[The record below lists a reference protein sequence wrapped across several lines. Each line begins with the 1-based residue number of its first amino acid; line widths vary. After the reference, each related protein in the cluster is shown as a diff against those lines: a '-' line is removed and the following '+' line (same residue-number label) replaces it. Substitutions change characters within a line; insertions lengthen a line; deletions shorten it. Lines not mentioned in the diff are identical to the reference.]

1 MDKLTLQLLSVK
13 SESLATLEALRAGQL
28 AGVQRLDLSCGLSEF
43 PRDIFNLADS
53 LEILNLSGNALT
65 SLPDDLPRLH
75 KLRVIFCSDNHFTE
89 LPEVLGQCP
98 GLTMVGFKANQ
109 IRSVPAAA
117 LPPNLRWL
125 ILTDNRISSL
135 PPEIGQCAQLQKLML
150 AGNELAHLPPELA
163 ACTQLELLRL
173 SANRFSRLPS
183 CLLNMPRLAWLALAG
198 NPMSDLCETAA
209 DNQQIKNIDW
219 RQLTLGQP
227 LGEGASGVIHQ
238 AGLQSIENTQSQVAV
253 KLFKSAVTSDGL
265 PRSEMAACM
274 AVGSH
279 PNLVGIVG
287 KISQHSAGTQGLV
300 MPLIDPGFGNLAAPP
315 SLASCTRDMYADGAT
330 FTQPMVIRIAL
341 GVASAARH
349 LHACG
354 ILHGDLYAHNILRNP
369 EGDCLLG
376 DFGAAS
382 FVPLEDKIT
391 AQALQRLEV
400 RAFGILLGELLAR
413 CEPVESQN
421 HSFESTLAALGILQQ
436 RCTQAVVSMRPVFDE
451 IERQLTEL
459 IECVDANRHRQA
471 STTSI

>member
-1 MDKLTLQLLSVK
+1 MLEQLQ
-13 SESLATLEALRAGQL
+13 AGQL

-43 PRDIFNLADS
+43 PREIFNLADS
-53 LEILNLSGNALT
+53 LEILNLSGNALS

-75 KLRVIFCSDNHFTE
+75 KLRIIFCSDNAFTE
-89 LPEVLGQCP
+89 LPEVLGRCP
-98 GLTMVGFKANQ
+98 SLTMVGFKANQ
-109 IRSVPAAA
+109 IRRVPAAA
-117 LPPNLRWL
+117 LPPTLRWL
-125 ILTDNRISSL
+125 ILTDNQISAL
-135 PPEIGQCAQLQKLML
+135 PPEIGQCTQLQKLML
-150 AGNELAHLPPELA
+150 AGNALTHLPPELA
-163 ACTQLELLRL
+163 ACTRLELLRL
-173 SANRFSRLPS
+173 SSNRLTSVPNW
-183 CLLNMPRLAWLALAG
+183 LLTMPRLAWLAVAG
-198 NPMSDLCETAA
+198 NPQSDHKERAA
-209 DNQQIKNIDW
+209 KDHPVAPVDW
-219 RQLTLGQP
+219 KKITLGQQ
-227 LGEGASGVIHQ
+227 LGEGASGVIYQ
-238 AGLQSIENTQSQVAV
+238 AGLQSGDNAWQQVAV

-274 AVGSH
+274 AVGAH
-279 PNLVGIVG
+279 PHLVGAMGSID
-287 KISQHSAGTQGLV
+287 QHPAGVQGLV
-300 MPLIDPGFGNLAAPP
+300 MPLIDPGFANLAAPP
-315 SLASCTRDMYADGAT
+315 SLASCTRDMYAEGAT
-330 FTQPMVIRIAL
+330 FTQPMVVRIAR

>member
-13 SESLATLEALRAGQL
+13 SKSLATLEALRAGQL
-28 AGVQRLDLSCGLSEF
+28 TGVQRLDLSCGLREF

-65 SLPDDLPRLH
+65 RLPDDLPRLH
-75 KLRVIFCSDNHFTE
+75 KLRIIFCSDNAFTE
-89 LPEVLGQCP
+89 LPAVLGQCI

-109 IRSVPAAA
+109 IRRVPAAA

-125 ILTDNRISSL
+125 ILTDNQISAL
-135 PPEIGQCAQLQKLML
+135 PPEIGQCTQLQKLML

-209 DNQQIKNIDW
+209 DKQQIKSIDW

-238 AGLQSIENTQSQVAV
+238 ASLQSIENTQSQVAV

-279 PNLVGIVG
+279 PHLVGIVG
-287 KISQHSAGTQGLV
+287 QISQHPAGTQGLV

-315 SLASCTRDMYADGAT
+315 SLASCTRDIYPPDAG
-330 FTQPMVIRIAL
+330 FTLQMLLRIAL
-341 GVASAARH
+341 GVASAVRH
-349 LHACG
+349 LHARG
-354 ILHGDLYAHNILRNP
+354 ILHGDLYAHNILRNS

-376 DFGAAS
+376 DFGAAA
-382 FVPLEDKIT
+382 FLPRGDAAT

-400 RAFGILLGELLAR
+400 RAFGILLGELLDNCDEAGDLGNSPNPTPVVAR
-413 CEPVESQN
+413 LGALQN
-421 HSFESTLAALGILQQ
+421 Q
-436 RCTQAVVSMRPVFDE
+436 CTQASVSMRLLFDD
-451 IERQLTEL
+451 IELQLTNLME
-459 IECVDANRHRQA
+459 
-471 STTSI
+471 